1 MTQSQLTSLLG
12 ITHPIIQ
19 APMAGAST
27 PAMAAAASNAGALG
41 SLGCAMMKADA
52 LRDLG
57 NDLKSQTNRAIN
69 FNFFC
74 HTDPSSSAEKGEA
87 ARAKL
92 KTYYDEHDL
101 GHVNEATP
109 THFPFS
115 EEICN
120 VMLELSPKVVSFH
133 FGLPPS
139 NLVEKLKDN
148 GSVIMSSATT
158 VAEAKWLQEN
168 GADAIIA
175 QGFESG
181 GHRGYF
187 LEMEDACIGTM
198 ALVPQ
203 IVDAVTVP
211 VIAAGGIADARGIK
225 AAFTLGA
232 SGVQI
237 GTAFLNCV
245 EAGIPAIHKQE
256 LLASD
261 GSNTRTTKVFSG
273 RPARGII
280 NRYMNEM
287 RAEEE
292 NLPDFPIMNT
302 LTGPLRKA
310 SSTAGSPDFV
320 SLWSGQAVGLNREST
335 TEQLIQNWVNDA
347 GL

>member
-1 MTQSQLTSLLG
+1 MTQSLTTLLG

-27 PAMAAAASNAGALG
+27 PAMAVAASNAGALG

-52 LRDLG
+52 LRELG
-57 NDLKSQTNRAIN
+57 KDMKNQTNRAVN

-74 HTDPSSSAEKGEA
+74 HTEPASSAETGEA
-87 ARAKL
+87 ARALMKP
-92 KTYYDEHDL
+92 YYDEHRL
-101 GHVNEATP
+101 GEVKDANP
-109 THFPFS
+109 THFPFG
-115 EEICN
+115 EEICD
-120 VMLELSPKVVSFH
+120 VMLEIAPKVISFH
-133 FGLPPS
+133 FGLPPAD
-139 NLVEKLKDN
+139 LVQKLKDN
-148 GSVIMSSATT
+148 GSVILSSATT
-158 VAEAKWLQEN
+158 VAEAKWLEAN

-181 GHRGYF
+181 GHRGFF
-187 LEMEDACIGTM
+187 LESEDACIGTM

-203 IVDAVTVP
+203 IVDAVSVP

-225 AAFTLGA
+225 AAFALGA

-245 EAGIPAIHKQE
+245 EAGIPSVHKKE

-280 NRYMNEM
+280 NRYMEEM
-287 RAEEE
+287 REHEPD
-292 NLPDFPIMNT
+292 LPDFPIMNT

-310 SSTAGSPDFV
+310 SGTANSPDFV

-335 TEQLIQNWVNDA
+335 TEELIQSWAKDA
-347 GL
+347 KL